1 MSRQTRREVQPEMP
15 LNLWSAE
22 REAELRVRLVGRT
35 DLLPVELDLL
45 AALIELERRAERI
58 LELEVETGE
67 CAPAPWASSPS
78 GECLWER
85 AVSETRSQDEDGSVY
100 DECPDGYL
108 LVWGDGR
115 WQYLGGGGE
124 LLAEGTARKV
134 LLAMRAAEA
143 AVEDERQRRQAQGG
157 PGGDPP
163 SARTRGEVP

>member
-1 MSRQTRREVQPEMP
+1 VARKTIRAVQPALP
-15 LNLWSAE
+15 LNLWNPE
-22 REAELRVRLVGRT
+22 REAELRAHLVGRT

-45 AALIELERRAERI
+45 AALSELARRAERI
-58 LELEVETGE
+58 LELEVEAGE
-67 CAPAPWASSPS
+67 RAPAPWVRPAS
-78 GECLWER
+78 GEALWER
-85 AVSETRSQDEDGSVY
+85 SVSEARSQDEDGVVY

-108 LVWGDGR
+108 LVWDDGR
-115 WQYLGGGGE
+115 WQYLEGGGE

-143 AVEDERQRRQAQGG
+143 AVEDERQRRQAEGG

>member
-1 MSRQTRREVQPEMP
+1 MSRKTRREVQPELP

-22 REAELRVRLVGRT
+22 REAELRVRWVGRA

-45 AALIELERRAERI
+45 AALGELARAERI

-67 CAPAPWASSPS
+67 CAPAPWVPSPS

-85 AVSETRSQDEDGSVY
+85 AVSEARFPDEDGSVY
-100 DECPDGYL
+100 NECPDGYL

-143 AVEDERQRRQAQGG
+143 AVEDERQRRQAEGG
-157 PGGDPP
+157 PGGDRP